1 MWKGKDQRGKGVPLN
16 KPIEGV
22 WGEGINAFFF
32 FKLER
37 RLIREKLGGAKS

>member
-1 MWKGKDQRGKGVPLN
+1 MWKGKDQRGKGVSLN

-32 FKLER
+32 
-37 RLIREKLGGAKS
+37 